1 MDLYAAARTCPVPEY
16 RVKSFCRWIAAAI
29 AGLLLAG
36 PVAPRAEPLP
46 QPRFLLAWGKKGD
59 QPGEFYSP
67 IGIAISRQDE
77 VYVTDLNNARV
88 QRFDTEGKYTG
99 GFDLPRDTPERKSSQ
114 AGGIAIDEKGLL
126 YLSFMQQD
134 RIRVYTPAGA
144 LVREWGVKGAGDG
157 ELYGPGGLAF
167 DRAGDLYVADQRN
180 HRVQKFT
187 REGKFLAKWGE
198 HGSQPGQFDGVEP
211 KGSRFGG
218 PHFVALDRR
227 GRVYTTEGALARIQQ
242 FSPEGR
248 PLLAWGDHSEGPGGF
263 GAYALPGGKSSMGPI
278 AVMVDRQDRVWVTSL
293 NNRAQCFTPE
303 GKLLMSIGPGKE
315 PGQLQRPHGMA
326 TDSHGNLYVADA
338 ANQRIQKF
346 ALPP

>member
-1 MDLYAAARTCPVPEY
+1 
-16 RVKSFCRWIAAAI
+16 VKSFRGWMAVAM

-36 PVAPRAEPLP
+36 PGKPCAEQP

-77 VYVTDLNNARV
+77 VFVTDLNNARV

-144 LVREWGVKGAGDG
+144 LVREWGGKGSGDG
-157 ELYGPGGLAF
+157 ELFGPGGLAF

-218 PHFVALDRR
+218 PHFVALDSR
-227 GRVYTTEGALARIQQ
+227 GRVYTTEGSLARVQQ

-248 PLLAWGDHSEGPGGF
+248 PLLAWGDHGDGPGGF
-263 GAYALPGGKSSMGPI
+263 GSYQFGGLKSTFGPI
-278 AVMVDRQDRVWVTSL
+278 AVMVDRQDRVWVSSL
-293 NNRAQCFTPE
+293 NDRVQCFTPE
-303 GKLLMSIGPGKE
+303 GKLLMAITTRGAE
-315 PGQLQRPHGMA
+315 PGQLARPHGMA
-326 TDSHGNLYVADA
+326 TDRRGNLYVADA
-338 ANQRIQKF
+338 GNQRIQKF
-346 ALPP
+346 ALPAR